1 MIFTFD
7 DRDEYQRK
15 SIAENLAKL
24 IDNNMDISP
33 LVIDGNWGTGKTE
46 FSLKFKHLLNEL
58 HPSKNVIYIDAFKED
73 HCDDPLLSVTA
84 AIASALPKPKQKA
97 LIEKAIPALK
107 FASVTA
113 LKAGVSWVVKQET
126 DTLADEFKDAIK
138 DTSNAAID
146 GVMENLINQH
156 IDAEKNINAL
166 KQKIKDLT
174 IENQII
180 IIIDELDRCRP
191 NFSIEMLEKIKHI
204 FDIENLYF
212 ILVTNLNQLKASVN
226 HIYGNAVNSQE
237 YLDKFI
243 KYTLSIPETS
253 KPDGHTAIHTSLTHW
268 QGLVAGKP
276 EHEEVC
282 RLLEIQLE
290 ELLTIRPLSLR
301 ETETFFR
308 YFTIFQTIS
317 QRKIDKTNIPTWNII
332 TLSSIYL
339 YCFGE
344 KRAISHFP
352 SRESISS
359 LAGTLKYGEYTLA
372 NKKLHEIPTYLY
384 TLYSLIKENPQYS
397 PDLLS
402 LSSSDM
408 DSIERLYEVFNGRVT
423 NDFDKIKSIRKTFD
437 IFSLV

>member
-1 MIFTFD
+1 MSFTFD

-33 LVIDGNWGTGKTE
+33 IVIDGNWGTGKTE
-46 FSLKFKHLLNEL
+46 FSLKFKNYLNEV
-58 HPSKNVIYIDAFKED
+58 HSSKKVIYIDAFKED

-84 AIASALPKPKQKA
+84 AIASALPVPKQQA
-97 LIEKAIPALK
+97 LIKKAIPALK

-126 DTLADEFKDAIK
+126 DTLADEFKEAIK

-146 GVMENLINQH
+146 GVMENIINEH
-156 IDAEKNINAL
+156 INAEKNINAL
-166 KQKIKDLT
+166 KEKIKELAS
-174 IENQII
+174 ENQIV

-212 ILVTNLNQLKASVN
+212 ILVTNLSQLKASVN
-226 HIYGNAVNSQE
+226 HIYGNAVNSQS

-268 QGLVAGKP
+268 NGLVTTNP
-276 EHEEVC
+276 ELEGVC
-282 RLLEIQLE
+282 LNLKIQIE

-308 YFTIFQTIS
+308 YFSIFQTIS
-317 QRKIDKTNIPTWNII
+317 KDKIGNAKIPTWNIT
-332 TLSSIYL
+332 TLTSIYM

-352 SRESISS
+352 SKESIRS
-359 LAGTLKYGEYTLA
+359 LAKTLQIDEVSLSNVKT
-372 NKKLHEIPTYLY
+372 HQIPLY
-384 TLYSLIKENPQYS
+384 IYPLFAVIKENPELE
-397 PDLLS
+397 PNLLGLEPIQMTSVEKLHES
-402 LSSSDM
+402 LNA
-408 DSIERLYEVFNGRVT
+408 RVFNEFNT
-423 NDFDKIKSIRKTFD
+423 LKAIKKTFD
-437 IFSLV
+437 TFSLI